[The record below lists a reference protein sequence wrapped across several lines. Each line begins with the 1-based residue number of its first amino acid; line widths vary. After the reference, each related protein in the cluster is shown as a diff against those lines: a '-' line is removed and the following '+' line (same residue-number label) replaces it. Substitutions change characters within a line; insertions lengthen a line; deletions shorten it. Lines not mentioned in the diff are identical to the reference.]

1 MNKVIFGE
9 MKNPS
14 SQLNAALTQR
24 LQNGDK
30 EAFEELYDQYNAA
43 LYGIICKIVRSEE
56 VSQDVLQDAFVK
68 IWKHIHTYN
77 PTKGSLF
84 TWMLNIARN
93 TAIDQLRKLKKE
105 NKVDIQTLDFNV
117 DMVNTTAPG
126 KNENTIGVTALVQK
140 LPEEQKRLLEY
151 IYFSGYTQK
160 EVSEKLDIPLGT
172 VKSRV
177 RSAIKTLRKAFNT
190 FLFWI

>member
-14 SQLNAALTQR
+14 SQLNAALIQR